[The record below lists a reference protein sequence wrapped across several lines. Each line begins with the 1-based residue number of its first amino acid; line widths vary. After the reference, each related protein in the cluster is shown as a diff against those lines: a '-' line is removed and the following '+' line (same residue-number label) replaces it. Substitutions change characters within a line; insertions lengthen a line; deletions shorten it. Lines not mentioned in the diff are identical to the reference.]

1 RTARAVILIGAAD
14 LVFRFLEIGQHVV
27 KAPADIA
34 ELAPAVIIL
43 VLAAHIEQAVDR
55 ARSAQHF
62 SARLKNLA
70 AAESRL
76 GLGLVHPVDTL
87 VLEQFSVADRHVDPD
102 IAVLRAGLEQ
112 QHGMS
117 AVGAQAIGEHASSRT
132 RADDDIV
139 EFRDVMRAVLVH
151 PCPRTRAAL
160 LGRAWLRPQP
170 GADPRRTGSGGSLK
184 GQSQK
189 RAISID
195 ACASGQR
202 QSTDH
207 TGGNRTMKISRRL
220 AVASFA
226 ALALLAR
233 GAASHGETIRVGLP
247 TKTYWP
253 TTVAET
259 AVRQKLFEK
268 EGITAELTI
277 YRSGAETFEGMAAGA
292 ADIILD
298 PPSLVSAGRKKGVMS
313 KIVANATMGNFGWQL
328 MVPTKSTLD
337 VKDLNGKKVAITAAG
352 SGSDI
357 LALWTI
363 QDRKID
369 FTRVPVG
376 GGGLVPNLLAGNVD
390 AAVVYSPLSYQI
402 LKSGE
407 GRTLIDYYA
416 EVPSNLTGGWI
427 VTDKFVA
434 EKPQVVQ
441 KALNALYGAV
451 AFMRANRDAT
461 VKLIADLYEIPPDI
475 AALEYENSIMKLET
489 DGDMAAQNVL

>member
-1 RTARAVILIGAAD
+1 MKV
-14 LVFRFLEIGQHVV
+14 
-27 KAPADIA
+27 
-34 ELAPAVIIL
+34 
-43 VLAAHIEQAVDR
+43 
-55 ARSAQHF
+55 
-62 SARLKNLA
+62 
-70 AAESRL
+70 SRL
-76 GLGLVHPVDTL
+76 LPAL
-87 VLEQFSVADRHVDPD
+87 
-102 IAVLRAGLEQ
+102 
-112 QHGMS
+112 
-117 AVGAQAIGEHASSRT
+117 
-132 RADDDIV
+132 
-139 EFRDVMRAVLVH
+139 
-151 PCPRTRAAL
+151 AAL
-160 LGRAWLRPQP
+160 L
-170 GADPRRTGSGGSLK
+170 
-184 GQSQK
+184 
-189 RAISID
+189 
-195 ACASGQR
+195 
-202 QSTDH
+202 
-207 TGGNRTMKISRRL
+207 
-220 AVASFA
+220 V
-226 ALALLAR
+226 
-233 GAASHGETIRVGLP
+233 GAAANAETIRIGLP

-277 YRSGAETFEGMAAGA
+277 FRSGAETFEGLAAGA

-313 KIVANATMGNFGWQL
+313 KILTKASMGNFGWQL
-328 MVPTKSTLD
+328 MVPVKSTLD

-352 SGSDI
+352 SGSDL

-390 AAVVYSPLSYQI
+390 AAVVYSPLSFQI

-407 GRTLIDYYA
+407 ARTILDYSTA
-416 EVPSNLTGGWI
+416 VPSNLTAGWI

-461 VKLIADLYEIPPDI
+461 VKLIGDLYEIPPEI
-475 AALEYENSIMKLET
+475 AGLEYENTILKLET
-489 DGDMAAQNVL
+489 EGDMSAPSVKDAVQLSMDLAKLGGLKDIMPTEDLYSTQFKPVPTKP

>member
-1 RTARAVILIGAAD
+1 MNMSRRHA
-14 LVFRFLEIGQHVV
+14 
-27 KAPADIA
+27 
-34 ELAPAVIIL
+34 LAS
-43 VLAAHIEQAVDR
+43 LAAV
-55 ARSAQHF
+55 
-62 SARLKNLA
+62 
-70 AAESRL
+70 
-76 GLGLVHPVDTL
+76 TL
-87 VLEQFSVADRHVDPD
+87 LTTP
-102 IAVLRAGLEQ
+102 
-112 QHGMS
+112 
-117 AVGAQAIGEHASSRT
+117 
-132 RADDDIV
+132 
-139 EFRDVMRAVLVH
+139 
-151 PCPRTRAAL
+151 
-160 LGRAWLRPQP
+160 
-170 GADPRRTGSGGSLK
+170 
-184 GQSQK
+184 
-189 RAISID
+189 
-195 ACASGQR
+195 
-202 QSTDH
+202 
-207 TGGNRTMKISRRL
+207 
-220 AVASFA
+220 
-226 ALALLAR
+226 ALAQ
-233 GAASHGETIRVGLP
+233 ETIRVGLP

-268 EGITAELTI
+268 EGISAELTI

-313 KIVANATMGNFGWQL
+313 KIVANASMGNFGWML
-328 MVPTKSTLD
+328 MVPVKSTLD

-352 SGSDI
+352 SGSDL

-407 GRTLIDYYA
+407 AKTLIDYYT

-451 AFMRANRDAT
+451 AFMRANKDAT
-461 VKLIADLYEIPPDI
+461 VKLIAELYEIPPEI
-475 AALEYENSIMKLET
+475 AGLEYDNTIMKLET
-489 DGDMAAQNVL
+489 SGDMSAPNIKAAVQLSMDLAKLGGLKDIMPTEDLY